1 MLCNSRCD
9 NKFLILCVKD
19 SVVKGV
25 WQLEKS
31 MREREG
37 QREIAKEGQREA
49 LDNILDKWNVK
60 QIRWLLIKMQMKLY
74 SH

>member
-1 MLCNSRCD
+1 MTAW
-9 NKFLILCVKD
+9 KK
-19 SVVKGV
+19 V
-25 WQLEKS
+25 W
-31 MREREG
+31 EREG

-74 SH
+74 LH

>member
-1 MLCNSRCD
+1 MLKIALLREY
-9 NKFLILCVKD
+9 D
-19 SVVKGV
+19 SLKKV
-25 WQLEKS
+25 W
-31 MREREG
+31 EREG

>member
-1 MLCNSRCD
+1 MTAW
-9 NKFLILCVKD
+9 KKY
-19 SVVKGV
+19 
-25 WQLEKS
+25 E
-31 MREREG
+31 REREG

-74 SH
+74 LH